1 MATFQKRGD
10 KVRAI
15 VRRKGQPT
23 TTRSFPNKTQAQR
36 WARQVEEKMDRH
48 DWHDPSLL
56 TDWTVG
62 QLIKTYRESVDLGN
76 SEKSC
81 LNNIDRYCHDYSLAT
96 FDSIKIMQYIR
107 DRAGIEEAKPATI
120 QMDIIF
126 MQKILKYANSHL
138 NIPARIKEV
147 NKARDIMR
155 PQGLIGSPE
164 ERIRRPTQDELD
176 QLKEYYTSPNYRRLA
191 KNDMWGLIE
200 FAIASTFR
208 LGEIC
213 RIRWDDFDDVKQ
225 TILIRDRKH
234 PVKLRDTIV
243 PLVGDAFTILV
254 NREETDELIFP
265 INKRSVSSTFPRH
278 CQKLGIVDLRFHD
291 FRHEGISRLFEHGL
305 DIAQVAT
312 ISGHLD
318 WKSLKRYVQL
328 KPESIIA
335 KYNKLAD

>member
-15 VRRKGQPT
+15 IRRKGQPT
-23 TTRSFPNKTQAQR
+23 TSRSFPNKTQAQR

-56 TDWTVG
+56 SDWSVG
-62 QLIKTYRESVDLGN
+62 QLIKTYRGSVDLGK
-76 SEKSC
+76 SESSC
-81 LNNIDRYCHDYSLAT
+81 LNNIDRYCSEFSLAT
-96 FDSIKIMQYIR
+96 FDSIKIMQFIR
-107 DRAGIEEAKPATI
+107 DRAEEEAKPATI
-120 QMDIIF
+120 QMDLIF
-126 MQKILKYANSHL
+126 MQKILKYAASHL
-138 NIPARIKEV
+138 NIPARIEEVAKAKE
-147 NKARDIMR
+147 IMK

-164 ERIRRPTQDELD
+164 ERTRRPTQHELD
-176 QLKEYYTSPNYRRLA
+176 ILKKYYTSPKYRRVA

-200 FAIASTFR
+200 FAIASAFR

-213 RIRWDDFDDVKQ
+213 RIRWQDFDVENQ

-234 PVKLRDTIV
+234 PVKLRDTVV
-243 PLVGDAFTILV
+243 PLVGDAFTLIE
-254 NREETDELIFP
+254 NREETGELIFP

-305 DIAQVAT
+305 DIAQIAT